1 MRQIVRNK
9 APTRVAI
16 DLNKVKKHIEEG
28 LTIND
33 IARKMDVSDSTLR
46 KRLPGLEKKFLDQL
60 KVNSTQK
67 RKKAKWQEG

>member
-1 MRQIVRNK
+1 MGRRKERAFMRQIVRNK

-33 IARKMDVSDSTLR
+33 IARKMDVSD
-46 KRLPGLEKKFLDQL
+46 
-60 KVNSTQK
+60 
-67 RKKAKWQEG
+67 